1 MTFSALSERSR
12 SRLATV
18 LAGAVLLLLPA
29 ASPVFAQQG
38 EPPAEPQ
45 QAQPPGATMPTAAPA
60 ADRIGRLEQQIAD
73 LQTMVAALESLVKAR
88 PDVQLPQEGAGGDAG
103 QNFGPAAGMS
113 ARIDALET
121 QVGALSSQLE
131 LMTQQLGALEAKLN
145 GGAEPQPLQPPQGE
159 EPLQPLPQEHPG
171 RQGQLAPANPPA
183 AVYAATVAPR
193 DTACTTAQDQAQG
206 GARKVHC

>member
-1 MTFSALSERSR
+1 VTFSALSERSR

-38 EPPAEPQ
+38 EPPA
-45 QAQPPGATMPTAAPA
+45 QAQPPGAPAPA
-60 ADRIGRLEQQIAD
+60 AAHAAELPDRISRLEQQVAD
-73 LQTMVAALESLVKAR
+73 LQTMVVALESLAKAR

-131 LMTQQLGALEAKLN
+131 LMTQQLAALEAKLN

-159 EPLQPLPQEHPG
+159 EPLQLPQERPG
-171 RQGQLAPANPPA
+171 RQGQLAPADPPA
-183 AVYAATVAPR
+183 AVYGAAIAR
-193 DTACTTAQDQAQG
+193 RGTACTTAQEQAQG